1 MSPVTTSCVFIK
13 GYVLQILA
21 YRRLLYI
28 DKYASDEAHQ
38 SAGCRQRFSGRR
50 VQQPVTKLTPA
61 ARRTPFL
68 AWFFLASSVGSVGS
82 VGSDYRALC
91 SVGLHRRRPPWR
103 QAVLLGAP
111 LAISISLSDS
121 SRCPD
126 ISFRLEQMPLVL
138 QLPHSCLKDWTAMW
152 MRGPLM

>member
-68 AWFFLASSVGSVGS
+68 AWFFFGIFSWFSWFSS

-126 ISFRLEQMPLVL
+126 ISFRLEQIDVELSP
-138 QLPHSCLKDWTAMW
+138 D
-152 MRGPLM
+152 R

>member
-1 MSPVTTSCVFIK
+1 MCCKFLHTGGCC
-13 GYVLQILA
+13 ILTNMQA
-21 YRRLLYI
+21 TRLISQL
-28 DKYASDEAHQ
+28 
-38 SAGCRQRFSGRR
+38 GTQRFSGRR

-103 QAVLLGAP
+103 QVVLLGAP

-121 SRCPD
+121 SRCSLYCNFLIAASRIGLRCGCVGHLCD
-126 ISFRLEQMPLVL
+126 DRYEAFLRKILA
-138 QLPHSCLKDWTAMW
+138 D
-152 MRGPLM
+152 